1 MLRNVRGMQM
11 PTNSFASHIAQVE
24 LFDHHTHGV
33 WIETPT
39 EEMFTF
45 QMTESDRQPDSLEQA
60 MAAQLGFAVRAW
72 CAPILDLPAHVDGQ
86 TYFARRSELGGEEVN
101 RRFLTS
107 AGISDFGVDTGYRG
121 NEIFTE
127 KGMAEI
133 SGRTA
138 HKITRLETV
147 AEIVLSEGTT
157 PEGFIDDYR
166 QKLRLEAAGAIGIK
180 SIIAYRY
187 GLDFDPSRPSDQEV
201 RAAATTLL
209 ADFERT
215 GSVRVADP
223 VLLRHF
229 LYEGMD
235 LNLPIQF
242 HVGYGDPDLQ
252 LNRCDPLLM
261 TEFIKIAE
269 QRNIPLMLLHCY
281 PFHRNAGYLA
291 QMFRNVYLDVGLAI
305 NYTGAQSSQII
316 AESFELA
323 PFNKILF
330 SSDAWGLSDLT
341 YLGAKLFRV
350 EVERLFSRWINEGHW
365 SEQDAIRVVNLVAY
379 ENARRVYGT

>member
-1 MLRNVRGMQM
+1 MPM
-11 PTNSFASHIAQVE
+11 PTNKLSKHISNVE

-45 QMTESDRQPDSLEQA
+45 QMTESDRQPESLEQG
-60 MAAQLGFAVRAW
+60 MDAQLGFAVRAW
-72 CAPILDLPAHVDGQ
+72 CAPILDLSPHVDSR
-86 TYFARRSELGGEEVN
+86 TYFERRCELGGDEVN

-133 SGRTA
+133 SGRAA

-147 AEIVLSEGTT
+147 AEIVLLEGTS
-157 PEGFIDDYR
+157 PANFISDYR
-166 QKLRLEAAGAIGIK
+166 AKLYAEAKGAIGLK

-187 GLDFDPSRPSDQEV
+187 GLDFDPTRPSEPEV
-201 RAAATTLL
+201 LKAATTLL
-209 ADFERT
+209 AEFEKS

-252 LNRCDPLLM
+252 LHRCDPLLM
-261 TEFIKIAE
+261 TEFITIAE
-269 QRNIPLMLLHCY
+269 ARNIPLMLLHCY

-350 EVERLFSRWINEGHW
+350 EVDRLFSRWVDEGHW
-365 SEQDAIRVVNLVAY
+365 SEADAIRVVNMVAY
-379 ENARRVYGT
+379 ENARRVYGTH

>member
-1 MLRNVRGMQM
+1 M
-11 PTNSFASHIAQVE
+11 PMHTNKLSEHIANVE

-39 EEMFTF
+39 EDMFTF
-45 QMTESDRQPDSLEQA
+45 QMTESDRQPESLEQG
-60 MAAQLGFAVRAW
+60 MDAQLGFAVRAW
-72 CAPILDLPAHVDGQ
+72 CAPILDLPPHVDSR
-86 TYFARRSELGGEEVN
+86 TYFERRCELGGDEVN

-107 AGISDFGVDTGYRG
+107 SGISVLGVDTGYRG

-127 KGMAEI
+127 TGMAEI

-138 HKITRLETV
+138 YKVTRLETV
-147 AEIVLSEGTT
+147 AEIVLLEGTSPAT
-157 PEGFIDDYR
+157 FISDYR
-166 QKLRLEAAGAIGIK
+166 AKLAVEAKGAIGLK

-187 GLDFDPSRPSDQEV
+187 GLDFDPSRPSEPEV
-201 RAAATTLL
+201 LKAATTLL
-209 ADFERT
+209 AEFDKT

-252 LNRCDPLLM
+252 LHRCDPLLM

-269 QRNIPLMLLHCY
+269 ERDIPLLLLHCY

-350 EVERLFSRWINEGHW
+350 EVDRLFSRWVSEGHW
-365 SEQDAIRVVNLVAY
+365 SDEDAIRVVNMVAY
-379 ENARRVYGT
+379 ENARRVYGTH

>member
-1 MLRNVRGMQM
+1 MQM
-11 PTNSFASHIAQVE
+11 PTNKLSEHIANVE

-33 WIETPT
+33 WIKTPT

-45 QMTESDRQPDSLEQA
+45 QMTESDRQPESLEQG
-60 MAAQLGFAVRAW
+60 MDAQLGFAVRAW
-72 CAPILDLPAHVDGQ
+72 CSPILDLPAHTDSR
-86 TYFARRSELGGEEVN
+86 TYFERRCELGGDEVN

-107 AGISDFGVDTGYRG
+107 AGISDLGVDTGYRG

-133 SGRTA
+133 SGRAA

-147 AEIVLSEGTT
+147 AEIVLLEGTS
-157 PEGFIDDYR
+157 PPSFIADYR
-166 QKLRLEAAGAIGIK
+166 AKLAIEAQGAIGLK

-187 GLDFDPSRPSDQEV
+187 GLDFDPSRPSEAEV
-201 RAAATTLL
+201 LKATTVLL
-209 ADFERT
+209 TEFEKS

-252 LNRCDPLLM
+252 LHRCDPLLM

-269 QRNIPLMLLHCY
+269 DRDIPLLLLHCY

-291 QMFRNVYLDVGLAI
+291 QMFRNVYMDVGLAI

-350 EVERLFSRWINEGHW
+350 EVDRLFSRWISEGHW
-365 SEQDAIRVVNLVAY
+365 SEDDAIRVVNMVAY
-379 ENARRVYGT
+379 ENARRVYRTY

>member
-1 MLRNVRGMQM
+1 M
-11 PTNSFASHIAQVE
+11 PTNKLSEHIAKVE

-45 QMTESDRQPDSLEQA
+45 QMTESDRQPESLEQG
-60 MAAQLGFAVRAW
+60 MDAQLGFAVRAW
-72 CAPILDLPAHVDGQ
+72 CAPLLDLPAHVDAR
-86 TYFARRSELGGEEVN
+86 TYFDRRSELGGEEVN
-101 RRFLTS
+101 RRFLSS
-107 AGISDFGVDTGYRG
+107 ARISDFGIDTGYRG
-121 NEIFTE
+121 DEIFTE

-133 SGRTA
+133 SGRTSY
-138 HKITRLETV
+138 KITRLETV

-157 PEGFIDDYR
+157 AEGFISDYR
-166 QKLRLEAAGAIGIK
+166 AKLRTEAQGAIGLK

-187 GLDFDPSRPSDQEV
+187 GLDFDPARPSEQEV
-201 RAAATTLL
+201 LKAAMALL
-209 ADFERT
+209 TEFEKS

-252 LNRCDPLLM
+252 LHRCDPLLM

-269 QRNIPLMLLHCY
+269 ERNIPLLLLHCY

-291 QMFRNVYLDVGLAI
+291 QMFRNVYMDVGLAI

-350 EVERLFSRWINEGHW
+350 EVERLFSRWISDGHW
-365 SEQDAIRVVNLVAY
+365 SEDDAIRVVNMVAY
-379 ENARRVYGT
+379 ENARRVYGTH

>member
-1 MLRNVRGMQM
+1 M
-11 PTNSFASHIAQVE
+11 PTRDLSDHIAKVE
-24 LFDHHTHGV
+24 FFDHHTHGV
-33 WIETPT
+33 WIKTPT

-45 QMTESDRQPDSLEQA
+45 QMTESDRQPDSLEES
-60 MAAQLGFAVRAW
+60 MDAQLGFAVRAW
-72 CAPILDLPAHVDGQ
+72 CAPILDLPAHVDSR
-86 TYFARRSELGGEEVN
+86 TYFERRCELGGDEVN

-127 KGMAEI
+127 TGMAQI
-133 SGRTA
+133 SGRAA

-147 AEIVLSEGTT
+147 AEIVLLEGTT
-157 PEGFIDDYR
+157 AQTFIQDYR
-166 QKLRLEAAGAIGIK
+166 TKLNSEAKGAIGLK

-187 GLDFDPSRPSDQEV
+187 GLDFDPSRPSESDV
-201 RAAATTLL
+201 VVAATDLL
-209 ADFERT
+209 KDFDAT

-252 LNRCDPLLM
+252 LHRCDPLLM
-261 TEFIKIAE
+261 TDFIKIAE
-269 QRNIPLMLLHCY
+269 ARNIPLLLLHCY

-350 EVERLFSRWINEGHW
+350 EVDRLFSRWVNEGHW
-365 SEQDAIRVVNLVAY
+365 S
-379 ENARRVYGT
+379 

>member
-1 MLRNVRGMQM
+1 M
-11 PTNSFASHIAQVE
+11 PTSKLSQHIAKVE

-45 QMTESDRQPDSLEQA
+45 QMTESDRQPESLEQS
-60 MAAQLGFAVRAW
+60 MDAQLGFAVRAW
-72 CAPILDLPAHVDGQ
+72 CAPILDLPTHVDGRA
-86 TYFARRSELGGEEVN
+86 YFTRRCELGGDEVN
-101 RRFLTS
+101 RRFLSS
-107 AGISDFGVDTGYRG
+107 AGISVLGVDTGYRG

-127 KGMAEI
+127 TGMAEI
-133 SGRTA
+133 SGKTA
-138 HKITRLETV
+138 YKVTRLETV
-147 AEIVLSEGTT
+147 AEIVLLEGTT
-157 PEGFIDDYR
+157 PETFVSDYR
-166 QKLRLEAAGAIGIK
+166 AKLQVEAKGAIGLK

-187 GLDFDPSRPSDQEV
+187 GLDFDPSRPSEKEV
-201 RAAATTLL
+201 SEAVSTLL
-209 ADFERT
+209 KEFDKS

-229 LYEGMD
+229 LYEGME

-252 LNRCDPLLM
+252 LHRCDPLLM

-269 QRNIPLMLLHCY
+269 ERNIPILLLHCY

-350 EVERLFSRWINEGHW
+350 EVDKLFSRWVNEGHW
-365 SEQDAIRVVNLVAY
+365 SEADAIRVVNMVAY
-379 ENARRVYGT
+379 ENAKHVYKTP